1 MNHRFN
7 QPIDSSVM
15 PRCSQPA
22 TLMRLPFVQSAAGLD
37 IALYGAPFDLGST
50 NRNGARLGPAQ
61 IREMSRM
68 IRRVNPTTGVNPYQ
82 LAQVA
87 DVGDAKINM
96 MSLESSIDNI
106 ADFVA
111 ELTSHGAAPIGVG
124 GDHTIPLPIMRGM
137 RRSGYISGPV
147 AVVHVD
153 AHSDT
158 FDSLGESTVNHA
170 TAFRRTVE
178 EGLQD
183 PKRTIQIG
191 LRGTRYADDD
201 IQGAYDLGMTVLT
214 MDDYEE
220 MGRKAVIDT
229 IRETVGDAPV
239 YITIDVDGL
248 DPMCMPGTGAPEPGG
263 IMMRD
268 MQMILRNLRAL
279 DVIGGD
285 VCEVSPPLDQ
295 TGMTALN
302 AANLLFEILCLTAE
316 NVGRKNG
323 RL

>member
-1 MNHRFN
+1 MNSRFN

-15 PRCSQPA
+15 PRCAQPA
-22 TLMRLPFVQSAAGLD
+22 TLMRLPYVRSAQGLD
-37 IALYGAPFDLGST
+37 IALYGVPFDLGST
-50 NRNGARLGPAQ
+50 NRNGPRLGPAQ
-61 IREMSRM
+61 IRDMSRL
-68 IRRVNPTTGVNPYQ
+68 IRRANPTTGVNPYN

-87 DVGDAKINM
+87 DVGDSRVNM
-96 MSLESSIDNI
+96 MSIEKSLDHIEE
-106 ADFVA
+106 FVA
-111 ELTSHGAAPIGVG
+111 QVTGYGAAPLGVG

-137 RRSGYISGPV
+137 KRSGYIDRPI

-158 FDSLGESTVNHA
+158 FDSLGESKINHA

-183 PKRTIQIG
+183 PKRTVQIG
-191 LRGTRYADDD
+191 LRGTRYAEDD
-201 IQGAYDLGMTVLT
+201 IQGAYDMGMCVIT

-220 MGRKAVIDT
+220 MGRASVIDE
-229 IRETVGDAPV
+229 IRATVGTSPV

-268 MQMILRNLRAL
+268 MQMILRKLRGL
-279 DVIGGD
+279 NVIGGD

-316 NVGRKNG
+316 SVDQNRGK
-323 RL
+323 

>member
-1 MNHRFN
+1 MNSSFN

-22 TLMRLPFVQSAAGLD
+22 TLLRLPFVQSAEGLD
-37 IALYGAPFDLGST
+37 IALYGVPFDLGST

-61 IREMSRM
+61 IREMSRL
-68 IRRVNPTTGVNPYQ
+68 IRRVNPTTGVNPYE
-82 LAQVA
+82 LAQIA
-87 DVGDAKINM
+87 DVGDTKINM
-96 MSLESSIDNI
+96 MNLDISLDNI
-106 ADFVA
+106 SDFVA
-111 ELTSHGAAPIGVG
+111 EITAHGAAPIAVG

-137 RRSGYISGPV
+137 QRSGYVNQPV

-158 FDSLGESTVNHA
+158 FDSLGESRINHA

-178 EGLQD
+178 ENLQD
-183 PKRTIQIG
+183 PGKTIQIG

-201 IQGAYDLGMTVLT
+201 IKGAYDLGMKVVT

-220 MGRKAVIDT
+220 MGRKAVIEE
-229 IRETVGDAPV
+229 IIATVGDTPV
-239 YITIDVDGL
+239 YVTIDVDGL

-268 MQMILRNLRAL
+268 MQMILRGLHGLNVL
-279 DVIGGD
+279 GGD
-285 VCEVSPPLDQ
+285 VCEVSPPFDQ
-295 TGMTALN
+295 SGMTALN
-302 AANLLFEILCLTAE
+302 AANLVFEILCLTAH
-316 NVGRKNG
+316 NIGCR
-323 RL
+323 R